1 MNELIKQRRDNLE
14 AIRQSGAEGYGPR
27 FERSASIK
35 DTLEGFAENKE
46 VMVAG
51 RIMALRGHGKTVFS
65 DLRDQTGKLQIYL
78 KKDALGEE
86 RFSIF
91 HKLDIGDIIGV
102 AGKLFRT
109 KLGEITVSVES
120 FSILCK
126 SLRPLPEKW
135 HGLKDI
141 ETRYRQRYLDLLV
154 NEEGRKVFL
163 LRSRLISQLRKFLD
177 ERGYLEVETPM
188 MQPVPGGATA
198 RPFITH
204 HQALGT
210 DLYLRIA
217 PELYLKRLLVGG
229 LEKVYEINRNFRN
242 EGLSRVHNPEF
253 TMLEV
258 YASFCDYNDMMDLT
272 EEMVSCLAGVVLG
285 KKQLIYNGSALNL
298 DPPWKRISMYEL
310 LKEKTGVDFNKVS
323 DFAGEAKKLGVETE
337 KGQQKDKIVN
347 DIFEK
352 IVEPFLLEPT
362 FVLDYPTA
370 LCPLAKR
377 KKDNPAFTERFELFI
392 GGQEIA
398 NAYSELNDP
407 IEQKKRFEEQLD
419 ASAEPGESR
428 VVDEDFI
435 TALEY
440 GMPPAGGLGIGIDR
454 LVMLF
459 TGQDSIRDV
468 ILFPQL
474 KPGK

>member
-1 MNELIKQRRDNLE
+1 MCSRIVSRQLQVDFVEIYAAFYCRGYRTRYLLSYERVKQMNELIKQRRDNLE
-14 AIRQSGAEGYGPR
+14 AIRQSGAEAYGPK
-27 FERSASIK
+27 FERSASIN
-35 DTLEGFAENKE
+35 DTLESFAEDKE
-46 VMVAG
+46 VKVAG
-51 RIMALRGHGKTVFS
+51 RIMALRGHGKIIFS

-86 RFSIF
+86 QFSLF

-102 AGKLFRT
+102 EGKLFRT
-109 KLGEITVSVES
+109 RLGEITVSVES

-135 HGLKDI
+135 HGLKDV

-154 NEEGRKVFL
+154 NEESKEVFL

-188 MQPVPGGATA
+188 MQPVPGGAAA

-229 LEKVYEINRNFRN
+229 LERVYEINRSFRN

-258 YASFCDYNDMMDLT
+258 YAGFCDYNDMMDLT
-272 EEMVSCLAGVVLG
+272 EELVSELAVHIL
-285 KKQLIYNGSALNL
+285 KKKELTYDGRSLNL
-298 DPPWKRISMYEL
+298 APPWKRISMYEL
-310 LKEKTGVDFNKVS
+310 LKEKTGVDFSKVS
-323 DFAGEAKKLGVETE
+323 DFSGEARKLGVETE
-337 KGQQKDKIVN
+337 KGRQKDKIVN

-352 IVEPFLLEPT
+352 LVEPFLLEPT
-362 FVLDYPTA
+362 FVLDYPA
-370 LCPLAKR
+370 SLCPLAKR

-392 GGQEIA
+392 GGREIA

-407 IEQKKRFEEQLD
+407 IEQKETLI
-419 ASAEPGESR
+419 AEGQE
-428 VVDEDFI
+428 
-435 TALEY
+435 
-440 GMPPAGGLGIGIDR
+440 
-454 LVMLF
+454 LVLA
-459 TGQDSIRDV
+459 DNARAND
-468 ILFPQL
+468 
-474 KPGK
+474 